1 MATVDV
7 TYSPATG
14 RQAVTLTSWAGSA
27 DLTPA
32 LIKASDG
39 PIRTILGLVD
49 ALGVQ

>member
-1 MATVDV
+1 MPK
-7 TYSPATG
+7 PA
-14 RQAVTLTSWAGSA
+14 QWKAA

-39 PIRTILGLVD
+39 SIRTVLGLVD

>member
-1 MATVDV
+1 M
-7 TYSPATG
+7 PAPT
-14 RQAVTLTSWAGSA
+14 QWKAA

>member
-1 MATVDV
+1 M
-7 TYSPATG
+7 PAPA
-14 RQAVTLTSWAGSA
+14 QWKVS

-32 LIKASDG
+32 LIKAIDG